1 MITYLLNNKPAS
13 IILMSLVGMLV
24 HWLPAPFETRGLFAF
39 GFSAS
44 VFIGLLFG
52 SLWALVSTL
61 LVSLPYWLP
70 ILLGQS
76 VLGVPVNPPL
86 VVLVLT
92 LQPVVIAYCCY
103 DRPIQKTLSVGLG
116 YWLLFTIPIILLL
129 FYSVNPNSIWLAIT
143 AMAVTVFSCITNVL
157 LGHFIYIARF
167 MIWPSAKT
175 PMVEVRFI
183 FQYFFS
189 GVFFFALLGVVYFYV
204 GAFQSQKKVQLLSY
218 MGQRADVLSDQ
229 LSSFFAEHRAAISVA
244 AGSVERAPENTD
256 ALLSDLARHYPQ
268 FLTFLVTDADGT
280 ITHSFPPDVLAL
292 AKRSGFDSVRERD
305 YFTVA
310 KRTGR
315 AFISPAF
322 KGRGFG
328 NDNIVAVSVPMYD
341 DQQQFIGIV
350 EGSLGLNTFNLYDDR
365 NLSGFATMVSD
376 NQEQVVYANSALNI
390 ERLKTLSRES
400 CMTQVCTRSVVTFG
414 DTEWFVRSNVSG
426 PMGWATHV
434 YFPQD
439 RFIEFTLRY
448 LLLAFG
454 VLLVLSAAGIGIG
467 YLVARLISK
476 PMRTLMHQFAMFDPR
491 RQDHFEI
498 DDRNRLYLQ
507 EINALNSE
515 FVSLRSRL
523 VETFGQLKDAQ
534 AEQETLNSKLTHLNA
549 TLLERVEEKT
559 QSLTQAL
566 KNAEVANEAKSKFLA
581 NMSHEIRTP
590 MNGIIG
596 TCDNLLAEPLS
607 DDAKHK
613 VEVINESAHN
623 LLLILDSVLDWSK
636 IESGQMTLQIKP
648 FDITAAT
655 RASCE
660 LHSMSAAKKKLLF
673 KCEISEDVPV
683 AVNGDLGKYTQI
695 LNNLLSNAVKFTHVG
710 SITLTLDYHV
720 DSITLTVR
728 DTGIGMKPGDLQ
740 LVFDEFTQADLS
752 STRHYGGTGLGLSI
766 TKKLTDM
773 MGGNIAVNSEQ
784 NQGTMF
790 SVTLQMPP
798 AEPAKI
804 KYERGLTILPTG
816 LRILV
821 AEDNDINADLLSD
834 MLAKSGARVVRA
846 VDGAQALA
854 AIKKYRFDAVL
865 MDCQMPNMDGL
876 EATRQVRGLKSD
888 RKDTLIIAVNANAF
902 EEDKEACL
910 AVGMNDFVSKP
921 VTRAALLETLAR
933 NIR

>member
-1 MITYLLNNKPAS
+1 M
-13 IILMSLVGMLV
+13 
-24 HWLPAPFETRGLFAF
+24 
-39 GFSAS
+39 
-44 VFIGLLFG
+44 
-52 SLWALVSTL
+52 
-61 LVSLPYWLP
+61 
-70 ILLGQS
+70 
-76 VLGVPVNPPL
+76 
-86 VVLVLT
+86 
-92 LQPVVIAYCCY
+92 
-103 DRPIQKTLSVGLG
+103 
-116 YWLLFTIPIILLL
+116 
-129 FYSVNPNSIWLAIT
+129 
-143 AMAVTVFSCITNVL
+143 
-157 LGHFIYIARF
+157 
-167 MIWPSAKT
+167 
-175 PMVEVRFI
+175 
-183 FQYFFS
+183 
-189 GVFFFALLGVVYFYV
+189 
-204 GAFQSQKKVQLLSY
+204 
-218 MGQRADVLSDQ
+218 
-229 LSSFFAEHRAAISVA
+229 
-244 AGSVERAPENTD
+244 
-256 ALLSDLARHYPQ
+256 
-268 FLTFLVTDADGT
+268 
-280 ITHSFPPDVLAL
+280 
-292 AKRSGFDSVRERD
+292 
-305 YFTVA
+305 
-310 KRTGR
+310 
-315 AFISPAF
+315 
-322 KGRGFG
+322 
-328 NDNIVAVSVPMYD
+328 
-341 DQQQFIGIV
+341 
-350 EGSLGLNTFNLYDDR
+350 
-365 NLSGFATMVSD
+365 
-376 NQEQVVYANSALNI
+376 
-390 ERLKTLSRES
+390 
-400 CMTQVCTRSVVTFG
+400 
-414 DTEWFVRSNVSG
+414 
-426 PMGWATHV
+426 
-434 YFPQD
+434 
-439 RFIEFTLRY
+439 
-448 LLLAFG
+448 
-454 VLLVLSAAGIGIG
+454 
-467 YLVARLISK
+467 
-476 PMRTLMHQFAMFDPR
+476 
-491 RQDHFEI
+491 
-498 DDRNRLYLQ
+498 YLQ

-515 FVSLRSRL
+515 FVSLRTRL
-523 VETFGQLKDAQ
+523 IETFGQLKDAQ
-534 AEQETLNSKLTHLNA
+534 AEQEKLNSKLTHLNA
-549 TLLERVEEKT
+549 TLLDRVEEKT

-648 FDITAAT
+648 FDIAAAT

-784 NQGTMF
+784 NHGTMF
-790 SVTLQMPP
+790 SITLQMPP

-804 KYERGLTILPTG
+804 KYQRGLPILPTG

-846 VDGAQALA
+846 VDGAHALA

-888 RKDTLIIAVNANAF
+888 RKDTLIIAVTANAF

-921 VTRAALLETLAR
+921 VTRAALLETLAQ